1 MRLVRHPDAAAFA
14 AVALPYLAVDPAR
27 HTITLTMLDGL
38 LRSGAPPA
46 LAMTLHEDDVLVGA
60 VLRPADRGILVS
72 GLPPRYAGVVA
83 AALAGTQLPGAVGP
97 VAEAEAFAEA
107 WTAPVQHRFDQ
118 RLFELGTLT
127 PPVGVPGAARPAT
140 AADAAL
146 LGAWRAAFTAE
157 TGVGQSGS
165 RPPPEVAVGQSG
177 SRPPPEVAVGQS
189 GSRPPP
195 EVAVGQTGSHPPPE
209 VAVGPGEWLWQV
221 DGVPVAQASAR
232 PVIAGMSRIGPVY
245 TPPEHRRHG
254 YGAAVT
260 AAASRWALDV
270 GARLVVLFTDAGNP
284 STNALY
290 PRLGYRYR
298 HDAVMLEFA
307 CPG

>member
-60 VLRPADRGILVS
+60 VLRRADRGILVS

-118 RLFELGTLT
+118 RLFALGTLT
-127 PPVGVPGAARPAT
+127 FVCSTEIT
-140 AADAAL
+140 AMLA
-146 LGAWRAAFTAE
+146 
-157 TGVGQSGS
+157 
-165 RPPPEVAVGQSG
+165 
-177 SRPPPEVAVGQS
+177 
-189 GSRPPP
+189 
-195 EVAVGQTGSHPPPE
+195 
-209 VAVGPGEWLWQV
+209 
-221 DGVPVAQASAR
+221 
-232 PVIAGMSRIGPVY
+232 SRIVP
-245 TPPEHRRHG
+245 RR
-254 YGAAVT
+254 
-260 AAASRWALDV
+260 SRWAETSS
-270 GARLVVLFTDAGNP
+270 FT
-284 STNALY
+284 ST
-290 PRLGYRYR
+290 RWSCTSRR
-298 HDAVMLEFA
+298 
-307 CPG
+307 